1 MYVVDECEKDPNSF
15 GAILLCQKRDGK
27 SLSISTLAPTPDGW
41 KTMGD
46 LKVGGYVF
54 NPKGEP
60 TKILKKSKRFTSR
73 PCYKIHFSCGENVI
87 ADEEH
92 LWEVNTSEK
101 EELALMTSE
110 IYDTFNDDDPY
121 FIKEAIIPS
130 GYDKPSHKGDHYI
143 IKIEKTDP
151 VPVQC
156 ITVDCPSHL
165 FLCGN
170 NFIPTHNSGK
180 STTTVTFL
188 VHCLLFEEHTSIAIL
203 ANKASTAKD
212 ILGRL
217 QTAYENLPRWMQQGV
232 KSWNKTSMELEN
244 GSKVVAAST
253 SASSVRG
260 GTYSILMLDEY
271 AFVPEHVAETF
282 MKSVYPTI
290 TSGKNTKVIVVS
302 CVTKDTYLLTPN
314 GYRKIDKIID
324 TDKSGA
330 YIVPEY
336 QVMGKEKFYSSNI
349 VVNQGKVPTNI
360 IKTRYEEIECS
371 EEHKLWA
378 FKDGEYQYI
387 KSKDLSVGDY
397 VAIRYGM
404 GVFGNNDIV
413 NFYPEKGKNINNF
426 SCYKITE
433 DIAYFIGLF
442 IAEGYARKIKNKNSD
457 GHKGGQIVI
466 TCGDDV
472 SDIINKLGL
481 SYLKYDKFHYVI
493 NSKQLL
499 DFILHLGFDINKK
512 APQKII
518 PESILGWSKNNIT
531 ALLRGMFDGDGCI
544 TNKGIVSYTSTSRE
558 LIRQVQL
565 LLANLG
571 ILGSI
576 YENISR
582 PTDKVKVY
590 SKHYTIEITGKYCL
604 RYFEDIGFGFKR
616 KAGRINRIKITS
628 RMGHNTDIVP
638 GSAKV
643 IKENINRNINKISLF
658 SGRKKK
664 FTSFSRDILLH
675 YRDKIYSAGN
685 ENIKKFLDDNVSNNI
700 IWLKIKE
707 ITKSENEVFDVS
719 LPDIDGDDWCH
730 SVLYNNFLGHQTP
743 AGMNHYY
750 KLWMEAKEN
759 KNEYYPFEIH
769 WSDVPGRDEKWKK
782 TQIAN
787 IGKKAFD
794 QEFNTDFLGSSDTL
808 ISASKLSNLV
818 LKTPITTKN
827 SLDVYEDPQKDHI
840 YVTIVDTAKGV
851 EKDYSATVVVDV
863 STLPYKVVAKY
874 RNNEIR
880 PEMYSYVIKDVAMTY
895 NESYLLCEVN
905 EIGYQVARDLL
916 EDGYPNMLMC
926 STKSRSGQVIGQNLS
941 GKHEIG
947 VKMQKNIK
955 KLGSLNLKTLIEED
969 KLIINDLD
977 IFAELTTFIQKGT
990 TFEAESGKN
999 DDLVDCLVLF
1009 SWLTTNQY
1017 FKDITD
1023 INLRRKLLE
1032 EREAREDEDL
1042 LPFGFSTN
1050 NEDTEIVDRGL
1061 IWTKVEDDEMNA
1073 ILNLF
1078 NYY

>member
-1 MYVVDECEKDPNSF
+1 MAEDHYLGNPLLKKTNTPVQLSQEQVLELAKCSKDVIYFAKNYIKIVTSNDGLVNFKPYEFQEQMLKNFHEKRFNICKLPRQPLWVDTP
-15 GAILLCQKRDGK
+15 I
-27 SLSISTLAPTPDGW
+27 PTPDGW

-60 TKILKKSKRFTSR
+60 TKILKKSKRFVSR
-73 PCYKIHFSCGENVI
+73 PCYKIHFNCGETII

-110 IYDTFNDDDPY
+110 IYDTFNESDPY
-121 FIKEAIIPS
+121 FIKQAITPS
-130 GYDKPSHKGDHYI
+130 GYDKPEHDGDHYI
-143 IKIEKTDP
+143 TKIEITDT
-151 VPVQC
+151 VDVQC

-188 VHCLLFEEHTSIAIL
+188 VHCLLFEEYTSIAIL

-271 AFVPEHVAETF
+271 AFVPEHVADTF

-290 TSGKNTKVIVVS
+290 TSGDNTK
-302 CVTKDTYLLTPN
+302 
-314 GYRKIDKIID
+314 
-324 TDKSGA
+324 
-330 YIVPEY
+330 
-336 QVMGKEKFYSSNI
+336 
-349 VVNQGKVPTNI
+349 
-360 IKTRYEEIECS
+360 
-371 EEHKLWA
+371 
-378 FKDGEYQYI
+378 
-387 KSKDLSVGDY
+387 
-397 VAIRYGM
+397 AI
-404 GVFGNNDIV
+404 
-413 NFYPEKGKNINNF
+413 
-426 SCYKITE
+426 
-433 DIAYFIGLF
+433 
-442 IAEGYARKIKNKNSD
+442 
-457 GHKGGQIVI
+457 
-466 TCGDDV
+466 
-472 SDIINKLGL
+472 
-481 SYLKYDKFHYVI
+481 
-493 NSKQLL
+493 
-499 DFILHLGFDINKK
+499 
-512 APQKII
+512 
-518 PESILGWSKNNIT
+518 
-531 ALLRGMFDGDGCI
+531 
-544 TNKGIVSYTSTSRE
+544 IVS
-558 LIRQVQL
+558 
-565 LLANLG
+565 
-571 ILGSI
+571 
-576 YENISR
+576 
-582 PTDKVKVY
+582 
-590 SKHYTIEITGKYCL
+590 
-604 RYFEDIGFGFKR
+604 
-616 KAGRINRIKITS
+616 
-628 RMGHNTDIVP
+628 
-638 GSAKV
+638 
-643 IKENINRNINKISLF
+643 
-658 SGRKKK
+658 
-664 FTSFSRDILLH
+664 
-675 YRDKIYSAGN
+675 
-685 ENIKKFLDDNVSNNI
+685 
-700 IWLKIKE
+700 
-707 ITKSENEVFDVS
+707 
-719 LPDIDGDDWCH
+719 
-730 SVLYNNFLGHQTP
+730 TP
-743 AGMNHYY
+743 CGLNHYY
-750 KLWMEAKEN
+750 KMWVNANLPEGDKN
-759 KNEYYPFEIH
+759 KNEYHPFEIH
-769 WSDVPGRDEKWKK
+769 WSDVPGRDENWKR

-787 IGKKAFD
+787 IGQKAFD

-808 ISASKLSNLV
+808 ISASKLNNLV
-818 LKTPITTKN
+818 LKNPIRTTN
-827 SLDVYEDPQKDHI
+827 SLDVYEEPEKDHI

-851 EKDYSATVVVDV
+851 EKDYSAAVVVDV
-863 STLPYKVVAKY
+863 SILPYNVVAKY

-880 PEMYSYVIKDVAMTY
+880 PEMYSYVIKDIAMSY

-969 KLIINDLD
+969 KLCVNDLD
-977 IFAELTTFIQKGT
+977 IFAELTTFVQKGT
-990 TFEAESGKN
+990 IFEAESGKN

-1042 LPFGFSTN
+1042 LPFGYSNFNDESEVIDN
-1050 NEDTEIVDRGL
+1050 GL

-1073 ILNLF
+1073 ILHLF